1 MKNYDEMYQSVL
13 SKYEE
18 YQEKKKKRILAI
30 RRTVPVLACLCFIAI
45 LGLGR
50 WNQYSKFPEDPIQP
64 DVIETVTKETQNNQ
78 ISSTTC
84 STSTVHSKN
93 GAEIVTTAVNT
104 SSTKTNKTSTTG
116 KQQAPISSTVV
127 TETMS
132 ENEIEQSTVRQTE
145 IESTDPVVTNSQ
157 YVTESHIVTTVSSVI
172 TEPITT
178 VEIVEPT
185 LKMPSV
191 MVYDPFSPIVT
202 EFTKMRANEAITLIN
217 EYNPNYTPDKEIG
230 ILFKFDSKECTIKV
244 TTDHGEFWTL
254 DKVKGKEP
262 AEAVGKTYDI
272 GNEGGIYWIPD
283 ELNENNDSESAILIM
298 GEYNGTSVELGKIT
312 VTQYEKH
319 TFRVILK
326 ENN

>member
-1 MKNYDEMYQSVL
+1 MKNYNEMYQSVL

-18 YQEKKKKRILAI
+18 YQTKKKKRILVI

-64 DVIETVTKETQNNQ
+64 EVIETVTTETQNNQ
-78 ISSTTC
+78 ISSTTY
-84 STSTVHSKN
+84 SATTKHSDNGTETIITTVPVSNQKP
-93 GAEIVTTAVNT
+93 
-104 SSTKTNKTSTTG
+104 NKVSTTM

-127 TETMS
+127 TETMPGS
-132 ENEIEQSTVRQTE
+132 GIEQNTVRQPE
-145 IESTDPVVTNSQ
+145 IESTAPVVTNSQ

-217 EYNPNYTPDKEIG
+217 EYNPNYTPDKKIG
-230 ILFKFDSKECTIKV
+230 ILFKFDSKECSIKV

-283 ELNENNDSESAILIM
+283 PLNGEYDLESEILIM

>member
-1 MKNYDEMYQSVL
+1 MDRFEKWA
-13 SKYEE
+13 E
-18 YQEKKKKRILAI
+18 YIMQHGDKILEKKKQRNMLI
-30 RRTVPVLACLCFIAI
+30 RRISFSCASAFAA
-45 LGLGR
+45 
-50 WNQYSKFPEDPIQP
+50 
-64 DVIETVTKETQNNQ
+64 VIVIFFAWKSTPPKIELPSETVISENTTMPDSSYTDITSVQTTSIITTTSAFKSGTDRMTTTASIQTKTGTQVTVTTITETNKKIDNQ
-78 ISSTTC
+78 TTEFVAQ
-84 STSTVHSKN
+84 TQPNTNHQT
-93 GAEIVTTAVNT
+93 TTAVQTT
-104 SSTKTNKTSTTG
+104 SNL
-116 KQQAPISSTVV
+116 P
-127 TETMS
+127 
-132 ENEIEQSTVRQTE
+132 
-145 IESTDPVVTNSQ
+145 
-157 YVTESHIVTTVSSVI
+157 VTTVI

-178 VEIVEPT
+178 GEIVEPT

-254 DKVKGKEP
+254 DKVKGKVP

-283 ELNENNDSESAILIM
+283 ELNENNDLESEILIM
-298 GEYNGTSVELGKIT
+298 GEYNVTSVELGKIV
-312 VTQYEKH
+312 VTQNAKH

-326 ENN
+326 EINT

>member
-1 MKNYDEMYQSVL
+1 MDRYEKSAEWLIKRGDAIISERKRRAVKIRKISFSCASAFAAVIVVFFAWKSTPPKIELPSETIISENTTMHNPSYTDITSVQTTSL
-13 SKYEE
+13 FTTTSAFKSGTD
-18 YQEKKKKRILAI
+18 RM
-30 RRTVPVLACLCFIAI
+30 TTTT
-45 LGLGR
+45 
-50 WNQYSKFPEDPIQP
+50 SIQTKTGTQ
-64 DVIETVTKETQNNQ
+64 VTVTTITETNNKIEDQ
-78 ISSTTC
+78 TTA
-84 STSTVHSKN
+84 SVVQTQPNTNHQTTTSVQTTSN
-93 GAEIVTTAVNT
+93 LPVTT
-104 SSTKTNKTSTTG
+104 
-116 KQQAPISSTVV
+116 
-127 TETMS
+127 
-132 ENEIEQSTVRQTE
+132 
-145 IESTDPVVTNSQ
+145 
-157 YVTESHIVTTVSSVI
+157 VI

-178 VEIVEPT
+178 GEIVEPT

-230 ILFKFDSKECTIKV
+230 ILFKFNSKECSIKV

-283 ELNENNDSESAILIM
+283 PLNGEYDLESEILIM
-298 GEYNGTSVELGKIT
+298 GEYNGMSVELGKIT

>member
-18 YQEKKKKRILAI
+18 YQEKKKKRIFAI
-30 RRTVPVLACLCFIAI
+30 KRTVPVLACLCFIAI
-45 LGLGR
+45 IGLGR

-64 DVIETVTKETQNNQ
+64 EVIETVTTETQNNQ
-78 ISSTTC
+78 ISSTTY
-84 STSTVHSKN
+84 STLTEHSKN
-93 GAEIVTTAVNT
+93 GTEIVTTAVNT

-116 KQQAPISSTVV
+116 KQQAPISSTVI

-132 ENEIEQSTVRQTE
+132 GNEIEQNTIIQTE
-145 IESTDPVVTNSQ
+145 IESTDPV
-157 YVTESHIVTTVSSVI
+157 VTTVSSVI

-283 ELNENNDSESAILIM
+283 ELNENNDLESEILIM